1 MATYEIFAIGAD
13 GRRIQQITSFKRGE
27 FISNMNNIGTWL
39 MEFDS
44 QIADMD
50 IFEWQGGIAVYR
62 NGSVYYK
69 GRTVSIEDIDT
80 DLPTGSL
87 IVWGTDYLGYLD
99 TRIVPPVPLGPPY
112 TSSQYSSK
120 SGAACDIIKA
130 YMRDNIGSLAKVS
143 RLINPLTVALD
154 DGLGGATFGKAR
166 FDNLL
171 ELVADIAVRG
181 GDVGFRFIGNDFRT
195 YIPVDKTAAVVFSR
209 DRGNLKRY
217 SRKVTMPEANYI
229 VAGGT
234 GEGVARDFQEAGNQE
249 SINIYGRLEWFYDYR
264 NASSSELYDAM
275 AGKLD
280 EMSDKLSI
288 SLELADTDGS
298 RWLTDYQLGDK
309 VTVKLPNQTY
319 AEKIRAEKLTLDAKG
334 DHVQITIGTPG
345 TKAQGKMP
353 AIGKL
358 YDKDR
363 QSEKRILNMER
374 R

>member
-1 MATYEIFAIGAD
+1 MADYKIYAIGAN
-13 GRRIQQITSFKRGE
+13 GSRLGQLSAFKRGE

-39 MEFDS
+39 MEFDA
-44 QIADMD
+44 QVMDMG

-62 NGSVYYK
+62 DGEPYYK

-80 DLPTGSL
+80 DLATGSL
-87 IVWGTDYLGYLD
+87 IVWGTDYLGHLD
-99 TRIVPPVPLGPPY
+99 TRIVPPVRLGPPY

-120 SGAACDIIKA
+120 TGAACDVIKA
-130 YMRDNIGSLAKVS
+130 YMRDNMGSLAKAA
-143 RLINPLTVALD
+143 RLIYPLTVALD

-171 ELVADIAVRG
+171 ELVADIAIRG
-181 GDVGFRFIGNDFRT
+181 GDVGFRFVGNEFQT
-195 YIPVDKTAAVVFSR
+195 YIPIDKTASVVFSR

-217 SRKVTMPEANYI
+217 SRKITIPEANYI

-275 AGKLD
+275 LGKLD

-288 SLELADTDGS
+288 SLEIVDTDGS
-298 RWLTDYQLGDK
+298 QWLRDYQLGDK

-319 AEKIRAEKLTLDAKG
+319 TEKIRAEKLTLDAKG
-334 DHVQITIGTPG
+334 ENIQITIGTPG
-345 TKAQGKMP
+345 TKAQGKVP
-353 AIGKL
+353 AVSKL
-358 YDKDR
+358 YEKDR
-363 QSEKRILNMER
+363 QSQKRILNMER